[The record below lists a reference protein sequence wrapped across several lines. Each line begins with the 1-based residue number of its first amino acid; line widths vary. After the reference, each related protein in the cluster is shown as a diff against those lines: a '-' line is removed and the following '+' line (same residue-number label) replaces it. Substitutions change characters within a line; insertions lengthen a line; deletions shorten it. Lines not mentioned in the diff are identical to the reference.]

1 MLLDRGEDTK
11 DPHPVIRAMS
21 DAKICT
27 KMMKKILYFILLA
40 AELFV
45 DVLFM
50 MGLANSSL
58 YIPIVIAIVAT
69 LAALI
74 WLIILFA
81 KAEDKKTRI
90 KIMLGIALSML
101 IPLIVF
107 AITFVVVAVL
117 FVIAFSN

>member
-1 MLLDRGEDTK
+1 
-11 DPHPVIRAMS
+11 
-21 DAKICT
+21 
-27 KMMKKILYFILLA
+27 MKKVLYFILLA

-50 MGLANSSL
+50 MALANSSL
-58 YIPIVIAIVAT
+58 YIPIAIAVVAT
-69 LAALI
+69 LVALI

-81 KAEDKKTRI
+81 KAEDKKAKR
-90 KIMLGIALSML
+90 KFMLGIALSVL

-107 AITFVVVAVL
+107 AITYVVVAAM

>member
-1 MLLDRGEDTK
+1 
-11 DPHPVIRAMS
+11 
-21 DAKICT
+21 
-27 KMMKKILYFILLA
+27 MKKVLFFILLA

-50 MGLANSSL
+50 MALANSSL
-58 YIPIVIAIVAT
+58 YIPIAIAIVAT

-81 KAEDKKTRI
+81 KAEDKKAKR
-90 KIMLGIALSML
+90 KFMLGIALSML

-107 AITFVVVAVL
+107 AITFVVVAIMFIV
-117 FVIAFSN
+117 AFSN

>member
-1 MLLDRGEDTK
+1 
-11 DPHPVIRAMS
+11 
-21 DAKICT
+21 
-27 KMMKKILYFILLA
+27 MKKILYFILLA

-50 MGLANSSL
+50 MALANSSL
-58 YIPIVIAIVAT
+58 YIPIAIAIVAT
-69 LAALI
+69 LAMLI

-81 KAEDKKTRI
+81 KAEDKKAKRKIII
-90 KIMLGIALSML
+90 KIALSML

>member
-1 MLLDRGEDTK
+1 
-11 DPHPVIRAMS
+11 
-21 DAKICT
+21 
-27 KMMKKILYFILLA
+27 MKKVLYFILLA

-50 MGLANSSL
+50 MALANSSL
-58 YIPIVIAIVAT
+58 YIPIAIAIVAT
-69 LAALI
+69 LVALI

-81 KAEDKKTRI
+81 KAEDKKAKR
-90 KIMLGIALSML
+90 KFMLGIALSML

-107 AITFVVVAVL
+107 AITFVVVAVM

>member
-1 MLLDRGEDTK
+1 
-11 DPHPVIRAMS
+11 
-21 DAKICT
+21 
-27 KMMKKILYFILLA
+27 MKKVLFFILLA

-50 MGLANSSL
+50 MALANSSL
-58 YIPIVIAIVAT
+58 YIPIAIAIVAT

-81 KAEDKKTRI
+81 KAEDKKAKR
-90 KIMLGIALSML
+90 KFMLGIALSML

-107 AITFVVVAVL
+107 AITYVVVAVL

>member
-1 MLLDRGEDTK
+1 
-11 DPHPVIRAMS
+11 
-21 DAKICT
+21 
-27 KMMKKILYFILLA
+27 MKKILYFILLA

-50 MGLANSSL
+50 MALANSSL
-58 YIPIVIAIVAT
+58 YIPIAIAIVAT
-69 LAALI
+69 LVALI

-81 KAEDKKTRI
+81 KAEDKKAKRKFMI
-90 KIMLGIALSML
+90 GIALSML

>member
-1 MLLDRGEDTK
+1 
-11 DPHPVIRAMS
+11 
-21 DAKICT
+21 
-27 KMMKKILYFILLA
+27 MKKVLYFILLA
-40 AELFV
+40 VLLFV

-50 MGLANSSL
+50 MALANSSL
-58 YIPIVIAIVAT
+58 YIPIAIAIVAT
-69 LAALI
+69 LVALI

-81 KAEDKKTRI
+81 KAEDKKAKR
-90 KIMLGIALSML
+90 KFMLGIALSML

>member
-1 MLLDRGEDTK
+1 
-11 DPHPVIRAMS
+11 
-21 DAKICT
+21 
-27 KMMKKILYFILLA
+27 MKKVLYFILLA

-50 MGLANSSL
+50 MALANSSL
-58 YIPIVIAIVAT
+58 YIPIAIAIVAT
-69 LAALI
+69 LVALI

-81 KAEDKKTRI
+81 KAEDKKAKR
-90 KIMLGIALSML
+90 KFMLGIALYML

-117 FVIAFSN
+117 FVIGFSN

>member
-1 MLLDRGEDTK
+1 
-11 DPHPVIRAMS
+11 
-21 DAKICT
+21 
-27 KMMKKILYFILLA
+27 MKKVLYFILLA

-50 MGLANSSL
+50 MALANSSL
-58 YIPIVIAIVAT
+58 YIPISIAIVAT
-69 LAALI
+69 LVALI

-81 KAEDKKTRI
+81 KAEDKKAKR
-90 KIMLGIALSML
+90 KFMLGIALSML

>member
-1 MLLDRGEDTK
+1 
-11 DPHPVIRAMS
+11 
-21 DAKICT
+21 
-27 KMMKKILYFILLA
+27 MKKVLYFILLS

-50 MGLANSSL
+50 MALANSSL

-69 LAALI
+69 LAMLI

-81 KAEDKKTRI
+81 KAEDKKAKR
-90 KIMLGIALSML
+90 KFMLGIALSML

-107 AITFVVVAVL
+107 AITFVVVAIM
-117 FVIAFSN
+117 FIIAFSN

>member
-1 MLLDRGEDTK
+1 
-11 DPHPVIRAMS
+11 
-21 DAKICT
+21 
-27 KMMKKILYFILLA
+27 MKKVLYFILLA

-50 MGLANSSL
+50 MALANSSL
-58 YIPIVIAIVAT
+58 YIPIAIAIVAT
-69 LAALI
+69 LVALI

-81 KAEDKKTRI
+81 KAEDKKAKR
-90 KIMLGIALSML
+90 KFMLGIALAML

>member
-1 MLLDRGEDTK
+1 
-11 DPHPVIRAMS
+11 
-21 DAKICT
+21 
-27 KMMKKILYFILLA
+27 MKKVLFFILLA

-50 MGLANSSL
+50 MALANSSL
-58 YIPIVIAIVAT
+58 YIPIAIAIVAT
-69 LAALI
+69 LVVLI

-81 KAEDKKTRI
+81 KAEDKKAKR
-90 KIMLGIALSML
+90 KFMLGIALSML

>member
-1 MLLDRGEDTK
+1 
-11 DPHPVIRAMS
+11 
-21 DAKICT
+21 
-27 KMMKKILYFILLA
+27 MKKVLYFILLA

-50 MGLANSSL
+50 MALANSSL
-58 YIPIVIAIVAT
+58 YIPIAIAIVAT
-69 LAALI
+69 LVALI

-81 KAEDKKTRI
+81 KAEDKKAKR
-90 KIMLGIALSML
+90 KFMLGIALSML

-107 AITFVVVAVL
+107 ATTYVVVAVL

>member
-1 MLLDRGEDTK
+1 
-11 DPHPVIRAMS
+11 
-21 DAKICT
+21 
-27 KMMKKILYFILLA
+27 MKKVLYFILLA

-50 MGLANSSL
+50 MALANSSL
-58 YIPIVIAIVAT
+58 YIPIVIAVVAT
-69 LAALI
+69 LAMLI
-74 WLIILFA
+74 WLIIVFA
-81 KAEDKKTRI
+81 KAKDKQAKR
-90 KIMLGIALSML
+90 KFMLGIALSML

>member
-1 MLLDRGEDTK
+1 
-11 DPHPVIRAMS
+11 
-21 DAKICT
+21 
-27 KMMKKILYFILLA
+27 MKKILYFILLA

-50 MGLANSSL
+50 MALANSSL
-58 YIPIVIAIVAT
+58 YIPIAIAVVAT
-69 LAALI
+69 LAMLT

-107 AITFVVVAVL
+107 AITFVVVAAIFIV
-117 FVIAFSN
+117 AFSN